1 MRKIERT
8 LARLGVPD
16 GEIDAVVLAAGF
28 VSLGEKRTPEVA
40 PTGPSRPP
48 VIELGPPRPQTVAMI
63 GSDIHEE
70 PSELEDV
77 EMPESPNEA
86 GLGKLR
92 ELPAKPGKGLR
103 GLTGAPGNKRLHALP
118 SNVDPDR
125 LEARFARMRAANP
138 VGPLSNE
145 PGVSPEQIRHD
156 Q

>member
-1 MRKIERT
+1 MRKIERA

-28 VSLGEKRTPEVA
+28 VSLGEKRTP

-77 EMPESPNEA
+77 EIPESPIEA

-103 GLTGAPGNKRLHALP
+103 GLTGAPGNKRLRVLP

-125 LEARFARMRAANP
+125 LEALFARMRAANP